1 MQDEKSAIQEKRNK
15 SRRIHKMKMFIIFFI
30 FGGIIISLLA
40 NVFLAI
46 EVFKLNKRLDGV
58 EKRGSEPT
66 ARTEAAAQTAS
77 VGTLVQSDSGTGEGN
92 LAKPEDTLKVYL
104 TFDDGPSAN
113 TDKILDILDDYGVKA
128 TFFVTGH
135 NDKESIAR
143 YKRIVDEGHTIGMH
157 SYSHK
162 YKEVYASLSS
172 FQEDYDR
179 IHNLIK
185 TATGVDCNLYRF
197 PGGSSNQVS
206 GEDMSYFIDFLNKKN
221 VKYYDWNVT
230 SGDASSTAYTSQE
243 LIENVMN
250 DVVKYKTSI
259 VLMHDAENKK
269 STVESLPALIEA
281 LQAKGAV
288 ILPISDDTAL
298 IQHVT
303 LQNK

>member
-1 MQDEKSAIQEKRNK
+1 MQDKKSTIQEKRDK

-30 FGGIIISLLA
+30 FGGITISLLA
-40 NVFLAI
+40 NIFLAI
-46 EVFKLNKRLDGV
+46 EMFKLNKRLDGV

-66 ARTEAAAQTAS
+66 AHTEASPTAS

-135 NDKESIAR
+135 SDAESSAR

-172 FQEDYDR
+172 FQEDYDK
-179 IHNLIK
+179 IHDLIK
-185 TATGVDCNLYRF
+185 TSTGVDCNLYRF

-243 LIENVMN
+243 LIENVMS

-269 STVESLPALIEA
+269 STVEALPTLIET